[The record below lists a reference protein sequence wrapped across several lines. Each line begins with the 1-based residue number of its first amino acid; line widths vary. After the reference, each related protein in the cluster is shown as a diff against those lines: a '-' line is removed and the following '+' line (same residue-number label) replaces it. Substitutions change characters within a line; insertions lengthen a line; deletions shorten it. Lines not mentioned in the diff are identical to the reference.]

1 MIVNDVDVLM
11 FDYNFQLNDLMN
23 RMILKKILNKFHHHY
38 LIVHKML
45 MQHHNNMYHQDL
57 LLNKDMLLVNQEN
70 FVSLK
75 LDLPFTNDQYVRI
88 TEGEKK
94 HI

>member
-1 MIVNDVDVLM
+1 
-11 FDYNFQLNDLMN
+11 
-23 RMILKKILNKFHHHY
+23 
-38 LIVHKML
+38 
-45 MQHHNNMYHQDL
+45 MYHQDL